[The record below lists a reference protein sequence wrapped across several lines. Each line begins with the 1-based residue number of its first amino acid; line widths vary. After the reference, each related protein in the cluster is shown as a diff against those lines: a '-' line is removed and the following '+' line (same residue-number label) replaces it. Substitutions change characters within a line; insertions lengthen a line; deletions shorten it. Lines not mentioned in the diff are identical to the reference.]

1 MELEAEQE
9 NMKKEVRE
17 QNKLNEFRMREQ
29 HKRLQEDIH
38 RQFIEINAFV
48 RDCSEKEAKA
58 TEKIEGELKKQE
70 ELTRS
75 ITSLEED
82 LQQLLSFKGRMEE
95 AVNEFKCFE
104 DTVNEL
110 VEADEHMRT
119 PKDFMDK
126 CDTLSE

>member
-38 RQFIEINAFV
+38 RQFIEINTFV

-58 TEKIEGELKKQE
+58 TEKIKGELKKQE

-75 ITSLEED
+75 ISSLEED

-110 VEADEHMRT
+110 VGADEHMRT

>member
-1 MELEAEQE
+1 MELEAKQE

-29 HKRLQEDIH
+29 HQRLQEDIH

-75 ITSLEED
+75 IASLEED
-82 LQQLLSFKGRMEE
+82 LQQLLAFKGRMEE
-95 AVNEFKCFE
+95 AVEEFKCFE

-110 VEADEHMRT
+110 VEADDHMRT

>member
-58 TEKIEGELKKQE
+58 TEKIKGELKKQE

-75 ITSLEED
+75 IASLEED
-82 LQQLLSFKGRMEE
+82 LQQLLAFKGRMEE

-104 DTVNEL
+104 DTVTQL
-110 VEADEHMRT
+110 VEADEHIRT